1 MTEKVLRIVLLL
13 VIVLEVRSGDSSS
26 LVSPATSATVTNS
39 SHLSTGTWML
49 NYIVHVI
56 PNSFRAIFI
65 VILFGTDTS
74 KFKVINSVIILKL
87 ILTYVLTNCSLPR
100 WQLLGPRI
108 LSKE

>member
-13 VIVLEVRSGDSSS
+13 VLVLVVRPDEPTTS
-26 LVSPATSATVTNS
+26 VSPTTSATVANS

-74 KFKVINSVIILKL
+74 KFKVNSVIILKL

>member
-13 VIVLEVRSGDSSS
+13 VIVLEVRSN
-26 LVSPATSATVTNS
+26 SPSNSPSILESATVTNS
-39 SHLSTGTWML
+39 SHSSTGTWML

-74 KFKVINSVIILKL
+74 KFKVNSVIILKL

-100 WQLLGPRI
+100 WQLLGSRI

>member
-26 LVSPATSATVTNS
+26 SATSATVYTNS

-74 KFKVINSVIILKL
+74 KFKVINKKCDYFEVNSNVRF
-87 ILTYVLTNCSLPR
+87 N
-100 WQLLGPRI
+100 
-108 LSKE
+108 